1 MAKSM
6 KMQDQKNYVKRKGR
20 SHAGE
25 KSGADMTDRSKIL
38 AIEYDLKQGVSISP
52 DRQKMLDD
60 YKKEQ
65 MLKNL

>member
-1 MAKSM
+1 M
-6 KMQDQKNYVKRKGR
+6 KRKGK

-25 KSGADMTDRSKIL
+25 KSGADMSDLSKIL

-52 DRQKMLDD
+52 ERQKMLDD